1 MVRPLLRVTLPMIG
15 GSMTCMV
22 MCGNG
27 AMIGMEIMPM
37 IQWLTL
43 VGLNR
48 EPRRYAGAGAGSD
61 MDIYAALPIETI
73 ATPPAG
79 IEQPVSDLSGIKRA
93 I

>member
-1 MVRPLLRVTLPMIG
+1 
-15 GSMTCMV
+15 MTCMV

-27 AMIGMEIMPM
+27 AMIGMEITQKVP
-37 IQWLTL
+37 WLTL
-43 VGLNR
+43 VGLTR

-79 IEQPVSDLSGIKRA
+79 IAQPVSDLSGAERA
-93 I
+93 IGLAGKVKES